1 MIILDIEAS
10 GLDLE
15 SYPIEIAWQHRSNPK
30 LFDSFFICPES
41 VWTYW
46 DQYAED
52 HIHHISR
59 STIQA
64 EGIDVRAAATR
75 LNDALGEHEVYSD
88 SLEYDGRWLGQLYR
102 AAQIEKRFRLMS
114 VYSLIDPSKVVSFQH
129 RYAQSGIKH
138 RALSDVK
145 KIIECINYYAS
156 W

>member
-10 GLDLE
+10 GLNLE

-30 LFDSFFICPES
+30 LLDSFFIRPAPE
-41 VWTYW
+41 WTYW

-64 EGIDVRAAATR
+64 EGIDVYAAATR
-75 LNDALGEHEVYSD
+75 LNDALGEYEVYSD
-88 SLEYDGRWLGQLYR
+88 SPEYDGRWLGRLFR
-102 AAQIEKRFRLMS
+102 AAQIEKRFRLLS
-114 VYSLIDPSKVVSFQH
+114 VYSLIDPSKEVSFQH
-129 RYAQSGIKH
+129 RYAQSEIQH

-145 KIIECINYYAS
+145 NIIECLNYYTR